1 MLRVS
6 KHLVDLLDGRAI
18 IAASVATST
27 REATGTTSAGHATR
41 RHTALTTGTVEL
53 HHDGV
58 GNTLKLLLLL
68 LVLLTSSLLVV
79 IEPLDTLVNLSLEG
93 LLVTSL
99 NLLID
104 LGVGE
109 GVAERVGVR
118 LKTVLGAD
126 TATLSLILLLVLL
139 GLGKHALNVLL
150 GETAL
155 VVGDD
160 NLVGL
165 SSALL
170 DGRDV
175 NDTVGINVEG
185 DLDLRDTTRGRGNA
199 GELELA
205 EQVVV
210 LGALTLTLEDL
221 DQDTRLVVREGGEDL
236 GLLGGDGGVAGNEL
250 GHHTTSSLDTNGK
263 GSNIEEQNLVGRLGR
278 SVARENGSLDGSTVG
293 NSLIRVDGLVGLLT
307 IEVVGNELLDT
318 GDTGGTTDKDNL
330 VNLRLVDLGVS
341 EDTVNRLDSGTEQV
355 LAQLLETSTG
365 DGSVEV
371 DTLEE
376 RVDLNRGLSGGRE
389 STLGTLASSAETTQ
403 STAVGRKILLVLAL
417 ELVDEVV
424 DETVIEVL
432 TTQVSVTSSRLDL
445 EDTLLDGQE
454 GHIEGT
460 TTKIEDE
467 DVALTLD
474 LLVKTVGNGSGGR
487 LVDDTENVEAG
498 NETGVLG
505 SLTLRVVE
513 VGGDSNDSVVD
524 STTKVGLSGLT
535 HLDEDHGRDLL
546 GSESLSLALE
556 LNLDNRLATLV
567 NDLERE
573 VLHVSLNLGVG
584 KLATDE
590 ALGVEDGVGRVHGDL
605 VLGGITNE
613 TLGVGEGNERGSG
626 AVTLIVGNNVATE
639 GIVSIMFDLP
649 FAW

>member
-474 LLVKTVGNGSGGR
+474 LLVKTVGNGSGGG